1 MSSYKAHPRDLLRK
15 YPNTYILR
23 NTTSFPNW
31 ISTCKITVVLQV
43 IKSNQYFFLL
53 QYHRKIV
60 RLWEK
65 YDCFTNSAKQKQMQS
80 SHHGCPKS
88 QSFYTPPANAMS
100 NLVQVTHN
108 PDTNL
113 TTTNVASPQT
123 PKTHTLSTEA
133 SRVRKFK
140 VLCIKLVRAFLSL
153 ISKPQIK
160 VVTCLVNNRWD
171 AKCARHFCLIHF
183 AGMQGRWKIPGAL
196 VNYFYWSIP
205 AGQHKLGLKY
215 WFEKNIGI

>member
-31 ISTCKITVVLQV
+31 ITVLSQV
-43 IKSNQYFFLL
+43 IKSNQSFFFSL

-140 VLCIKLVRAFLSL
+140 VLCIKLVREFPAMVFKIIFFL
-153 ISKPQIK
+153 KPYH
-160 VVTCLVNNRWD
+160 L
-171 AKCARHFCLIHF
+171 
-183 AGMQGRWKIPGAL
+183 P
-196 VNYFYWSIP
+196 
-205 AGQHKLGLKY
+205 
-215 WFEKNIGI
+215 

>member
-1 MSSYKAHPRDLLRK
+1 M
-15 YPNTYILR
+15 
-23 NTTSFPNW
+23 
-31 ISTCKITVVLQV
+31 
-43 IKSNQYFFLL
+43 

-140 VLCIKLVRAFLSL
+140 FVCTSLVMGFLTMVYKTQTFLNMNPIMPRGVVMSLMLTQQIWCSLKHPKYTLYQPRLSKVRQLCSKNMYFL
-153 ISKPQIK
+153 KP
-160 VVTCLVNNRWD
+160 
-171 AKCARHFCLIHF
+171 
-183 AGMQGRWKIPGAL
+183 
-196 VNYFYWSIP
+196 
-205 AGQHKLGLKY
+205 
-215 WFEKNIGI
+215 

>member
-1 MSSYKAHPRDLLRK
+1 M
-15 YPNTYILR
+15 YI
-23 NTTSFPNW
+23 
-31 ISTCKITVVLQV
+31 QV
-43 IKSNQYFFLL
+43 IKSNQSFFFSL

-65 YDCFTNSAKQKQMQS
+65 YDCFTNSAKQKQIQS

-133 SRVRKFK
+133 SRVRNFK
-140 VLCIKLVRAFLSL
+140 VYV
-153 ISKPQIK
+153 P
-160 VVTCLVNNRWD
+160 NW
-171 AKCARHFCLIHF
+171 
-183 AGMQGRWKIPGAL
+183 
-196 VNYFYWSIP
+196 
-205 AGQHKLGLKY
+205 LGNFHL
-215 WFEKNIGI
+215 WFPNHNTQNGYVSF

>member
-1 MSSYKAHPRDLLRK
+1 
-15 YPNTYILR
+15 
-23 NTTSFPNW
+23 
-31 ISTCKITVVLQV
+31 
-43 IKSNQYFFLL
+43 
-53 QYHRKIV
+53 
-60 RLWEK
+60 
-65 YDCFTNSAKQKQMQS
+65 MQS

-140 VLCIKLVRAFLSL
+140 FVCTSLVMGFLTMVYKTQTFLNMNPIMPRGVGVSL
-153 ISKPQIK
+153 MLTQQIWCSLKHPKYTLYQPRLSKVRQIMLK
-160 VVTCLVNNRWD
+160 TYVFSE
-171 AKCARHFCLIHF
+171 ALIHF
-183 AGMQGRWKIPGAL
+183 LYILSNTNRLTKIKHEVL
-196 VNYFYWSIP
+196 
-205 AGQHKLGLKY
+205 L
-215 WFEKNIGI
+215 